1 MVASSDGALPACW
14 ILAARLREVTAI
26 PALLDHLVYATPD
39 LATTVAD
46 FTRRTGIAP
55 APGGPHVGL
64 GTRNYL
70 VGLSGPYYLEI
81 IGPDPA
87 QPAPQHPRP
96 FGIDRLT
103 EPRTVTWAIRPPDL
117 DVALTAA
124 HAAGHDPGPVLAMS
138 RQRPDGSLLEW
149 RLTLVAAA
157 GVVPFLIDWGAT
169 EHPSAGLPSATLLA
183 MSATT
188 PNPDT
193 TRGRL
198 AALGTDLTLGEGS
211 ERLSFRIDT
220 PEGVLDLS

>member
-1 MVASSDGALPACW
+1 V
-14 ILAARLREVTAI
+14 ITI

-39 LATTVAD
+39 LAATVAD

-55 APGGPHVGL
+55 APGGAHVGL

-70 VGLSGPYYLEI
+70 VGLIGPYYVEI

-87 QPAPQHPRP
+87 QPTPQRPRP

-103 EPRTVTWAIRPPDL
+103 DPHTVTWAIRPPDL
-117 DVALTAA
+117 DVALTAVR
-124 HAAGHDPGPVLAMS
+124 AAGHDPGPVQAMS
-138 RQRPDGSLLEW
+138 RRRPDNSLLEW
-149 RLTLVAAA
+149 RLTLVEAA

-188 PNPDT
+188 PDPST
-193 TRGRL
+193 IRGQL
-198 AALGTDLTLGEGS
+198 AALGTSLTLSEGP
-211 ERLSFRIDT
+211 ERLSVRIDT
-220 PEGVLDLS
+220 PAGVLNLS